1 MYAFNKR
8 FRETT
13 YVGVRV
19 KPIIGFVIAVV
30 SVLLGVMAFTAG
42 KIAGVLFF
50 AVVGVGSIVFVVY
63 EFAAGSDWRLR
74 HIKTRARRLASARQ
88 VMLRK

>member
-19 KPIIGFVIAVV
+19 KPIVGFVIAVV

-42 KIAGVLFF
+42 KTAGVFFF
-50 AVVGVGSIVFVVY
+50 AALGVGAIVFVVY
-63 EFAAGSDWRLR
+63 EFAAGPDWRRR
-74 HIKTRARRLASARQ
+74 HITAKARRIASSRQ
-88 VMLRK
+88 VLLRK

>member
-30 SVLLGVMAFTAG
+30 SVLLGMMAFTAG
-42 KIAGVLFF
+42 KIAGMLFF
-50 AVVGVGSIVFVVY
+50 AVLAVISIVFVVY

-74 HIKTRARRLASARQ
+74 HIRAKAKRLASARQ
-88 VMLRK
+88 SMLRK

>member
-30 SVLLGVMAFTAG
+30 SVLLGVMSFTAG
-42 KIAGVLFF
+42 KIAGVFFF
-50 AVVGVGSIVFVVY
+50 AVLVIIAVVFVVY
-63 EFAAGSDWRLR
+63 EFAAGPDWRRR
-74 HIKTRARRLASARQ
+74 HIAAKARRIVSSRQ
-88 VMLRK
+88 ALLRK